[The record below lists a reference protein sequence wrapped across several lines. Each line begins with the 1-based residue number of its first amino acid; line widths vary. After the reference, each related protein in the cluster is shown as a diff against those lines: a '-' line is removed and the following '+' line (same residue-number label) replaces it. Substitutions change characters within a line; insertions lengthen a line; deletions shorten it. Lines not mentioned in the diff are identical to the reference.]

1 MTQGAAGVR
10 ATQTDADHVEIE
22 VLIDGQLNAAR
33 LTTVQAVALAIAI
46 LATNPGHAM
55 HQAEQ
60 LDDTT
65 AAVLGQGF
73 LIPVARRSLER
84 AAAKATPEAMN

>member
-1 MTQGAAGVR
+1 MTQGTAGVR
-10 ATQTDADHVEIE
+10 ATQIDADHVEID
-22 VLIDGQLNAAR
+22 VLIDGQLNTAK
-33 LTTVQAVALAIAI
+33 LTTVQAVALATAI

-65 AAVLGQGF
+65 CAALGQAF
-73 LIPVARRSLER
+73 LIPAARRSLER
-84 AAAKATPEAMN
+84 EAAKSMPGVLN